1 MKKVFRTFLLFA
13 MLLLPQIAS
22 ADYIVSVYE
31 TGTTNAH
38 SFTFEQTKMV
48 DVLTA
53 EIDMTQVP
61 WFTNVNDLTKYS
73 YWVGNGNWDGRSE
86 NCVLSNPLWDASSYM
101 TKCKDA
107 TKLYMS
113 INVGTRYKSQMNY
126 YPHHASCGPDP
137 VIVSSVDF
145 LDLAGEKCF
154 HLRADYLDKFT
165 VTSYIWEYSLNGT
178 TWNSLATTT
187 DNMLVVYT
195 KDFPSSNVYY
205 RVKAVVDGTEYT
217 SGNTAYVQVLVNCD
231 GESTPQLVYEQ
242 TFGKTGKGFSGY
254 EEWKFTYREAAQGIS
269 SDYTFVDFPYS
280 LNDGNAA
287 IIADPYWCGA
297 GEGSGGEHPSV
308 IDGLGHPRD
317 GRRLTCEDKA
327 SSDCAAWFR
336 GYTTTGYL
344 LRDHTDLEQTMN
356 PDSLGLCL
364 FINYSENGSR
374 VAYEHKLS
382 DAEKAM
388 LVPGS
393 YVRLIAFA
401 ASPAKIGDGAG
412 ESVTM
417 TLRLLTSTDGTTY
430 NENQPVCTIT
440 KEIFHNQDWDEIVS
454 PLSKID
460 ATAAHYKLQ
469 LISSGQSG
477 LGNDVLLDDIR
488 IEVCPPNFNI
498 YYEDPAG
505 SGRTDIR
512 EATMTNE
519 NSTFDVRVTE
529 LDETSALGTD
539 PCLYLFKY
547 DANASGSKFPVCV
560 GKFTKLATGGYK
572 LDLSNTYTS
581 LTGTST
587 NPLKLFSTV
596 PETLTFVAVAISSS
610 DCTSPT
616 ALLQSIEQ
624 GGTDPSS
631 AGVTNAYVSNQTI
644 TLSTVCQDP
653 PTLTLSGN
661 STEVC
666 AAGTIDY
673 PTATISF
680 TSFCTNVSYSITQ
693 TVGTSTESSTITS
706 GDLTV
711 TPGTAT
717 TQVIDLANFATDL
730 KWASG
735 GTYTLTATITEKYT
749 GSDGEKTVCSQ
760 SSQVVTRTILPQ
772 VNITLQPTPTATCGT
787 TGTAELKAEM
797 SGVTE
802 FEWQYSTDGVNWSKA
817 PEPDASG
824 TSTGLAISTTY
835 GINSTIPDGT
845 QFRVSASY
853 VGTNVTCGPVYSNAV
868 TFTRLSEPVITTDL
882 PTSVSRCKG
891 AVDGPT
897 LAPELTSGT
906 YNEIEWF
913 YRTSSSATSWTSL
926 GKGANYVIPASHANG
941 YQYKFVAKN
950 IYSGD
955 NSIYCSKESENICTL
970 NEYDVPGAVTL
981 DASIYMCAGADNTT
995 ITANVSQPYTAVQW
1009 QRLLGTEWVAALG
1022 TNDQTTYTVPSTATD
1037 GTKYRIVVT
1046 NGLEACNATSSETT
1060 LHVIDYPV
1068 LAALDNVDACRGVE
1082 TTLQGRITNEDKNHK
1097 YSYLWEVSD
1106 DNATWSP
1113 ATGTNTA
1120 LSYSFTPG
1128 AGETSGTVH
1137 YYRLTVTDITGG
1149 VSCATTTS
1157 NSATVTVVDCS
1168 ELALTQV
1175 ISDPVCPGSDFTITW
1190 TITKNSTT
1198 DTPGKIEISSDGG
1211 NNNVAYPMDMTY
1223 ESNSVA
1229 KTGTSTVTVTA
1240 SVGSNPK
1247 LTVENLTPGETV
1259 TLTLTYRNANSTTG
1273 NRTIKQN
1280 LRTWIS
1286 LIDADTYATYD
1297 AAQGG
1302 TKATDLCTLMATTPT
1317 PTIVTDGYKECA
1329 VAGSKQLSDLV
1340 TSDKTDLTWI
1350 NAQTGAEVNP
1360 PAFNTATAGRTIYR
1374 VKNQMADMCES
1385 DTTSVP
1391 VEIAA
1396 NPSITADLNGNYYM
1410 CAEET
1415 GSVMTVTAS
1424 SVTRYQ
1430 WQTRASSAVTDWT
1443 DIANSNSATYTA
1455 PSNTADGTQFRVLLY
1470 NESTADLSCGAVTSA
1485 VATVNVAS
1493 KPNISKDLETS
1504 YEMCEGEQGP
1514 LLEVTATISSGN
1526 GLTYQWER
1534 QLPSES
1540 TFSDISGATSAT
1552 YQVLS
1557 STVDGT
1563 KFRLALS
1570 NRNGAGVQ
1578 CSEYYSTE
1586 ATISVAAKPVI
1597 SVDLPSSNYMCQDVQ
1612 SLTLTITATNVA
1624 NYEWQTRASSSA
1636 SWTTISGAT
1645 GSSYA
1650 VPAETVNGTQFRVLL
1665 SNNKKDGTACSVV
1678 ASAVASVTVAADPSV
1693 TVDLDE
1699 NYYMCE
1705 GEDGPVLRA
1714 TATNVQDRQWETRSS
1729 SSADWTEITGE
1740 TAMTYTVPNDTKDGT
1755 QFRLRL
1761 ANKSGG
1767 TNPAVCN
1774 YVYTQVAT
1782 IHVAPKPAISVGLN
1796 SSYFMCQNEESITL
1810 SVTATNVAT
1819 NGYKWQM
1826 QSPNSTSWIDLGG
1839 NTSASRTVPAG
1850 TANGTKYKII
1860 VNNVDGQLRECKS
1873 TAESVTTISVAEVP
1887 SITKD
1892 LDADHYMCEGQD
1904 GPTLEVT
1911 ASASTGSALVYQW
1924 ESRASSSG
1932 SWTPVSNANEA
1943 SYDVPSTTTDGTQ
1956 FRLAIANSWSSTATG
1971 EAEIICEYA
1980 YSQIATI
1987 HVAAKPVITTDLGA
2001 SYDMCI
2007 GVASLKLNVVATN
2020 ATNYQWQ
2027 TRANGS
2033 ATWTDIDGATESS
2046 YDVPADTQNNAQFR
2060 VLVYNTNGNNER
2072 CNAVESATAII
2083 TVNETS
2089 ALSADNYD
2097 ECSTPGT
2104 KALSDLVTS
2113 TGYGTLKWYDAD
2125 GNQIRNASFNTAVA
2139 GETTYYVTDTNAST
2153 GCESERT
2160 AVTVTITA
2168 NTDAPTVEDYN
2179 ECPVEGTKAL
2189 SDLVTSE
2196 YSTLVWYD
2204 KDMQELTSPT
2214 FDTSVT
2220 GNTVYNVSATTGQL
2234 CASATASVTVNIKDV
2249 ATASDI
2255 SAPANAF
2262 CAGET
2267 ATLTATT
2274 TIDDRDIVFTWY
2286 ADADLT
2292 ETLGTGAELRI
2303 TVPDADATYY
2313 VTVQGLNTCENL
2325 PGDGAEAKVTVN
2337 IPIVS
2342 AALTPESER
2351 IGLGQEVTKT
2361 LELDPSG
2368 TDYSA
2373 VWTANDNEINPDG
2386 YFPAKPYNDVQYK
2399 VVITDECGRVIETSA
2414 SVSVVWPTIITP
2426 HHVDGINDDFLG
2438 GMGEDIHLEIYDRYG
2453 NRIFSGNDGWDQAS
2467 AAENLPGVYFF
2478 TAQLPDG
2485 SVKKGTIEIYK

>member
-1 MKKVFRTFLLFA
+1 
-13 MLLLPQIAS
+13 
-22 ADYIVSVYE
+22 
-31 TGTTNAH
+31 
-38 SFTFEQTKMV
+38 
-48 DVLTA
+48 
-53 EIDMTQVP
+53 
-61 WFTNVNDLTKYS
+61 
-73 YWVGNGNWDGRSE
+73 
-86 NCVLSNPLWDASSYM
+86 
-101 TKCKDA
+101 
-107 TKLYMS
+107 
-113 INVGTRYKSQMNY
+113 
-126 YPHHASCGPDP
+126 
-137 VIVSSVDF
+137 
-145 LDLAGEKCF
+145 
-154 HLRADYLDKFT
+154 
-165 VTSYIWEYSLNGT
+165 
-178 TWNSLATTT
+178 
-187 DNMLVVYT
+187 
-195 KDFPSSNVYY
+195 
-205 RVKAVVDGTEYT
+205 
-217 SGNTAYVQVLVNCD
+217 
-231 GESTPQLVYEQ
+231 
-242 TFGKTGKGFSGY
+242 
-254 EEWKFTYREAAQGIS
+254 
-269 SDYTFVDFPYS
+269 
-280 LNDGNAA
+280 
-287 IIADPYWCGA
+287 
-297 GEGSGGEHPSV
+297 
-308 IDGLGHPRD
+308 
-317 GRRLTCEDKA
+317 
-327 SSDCAAWFR
+327 
-336 GYTTTGYL
+336 
-344 LRDHTDLEQTMN
+344 MN

-364 FINYSENGSR
+364 FINYRKGGSEI
-374 VAYEHKLS
+374 AYEHELTES
-382 DAEKAM
+382 EMAM

-393 YVRLIAFA
+393 GVRLIAFA
-401 ASPAKIGDGAG
+401 ASPAKMGDGAG
-412 ESVTM
+412 TSVTM
-417 TLRLLTSTDGTTY
+417 TIRLLTAD
-430 NENQPVCTIT
+430 ENGNYDESNPLCSET
-440 KEIFHNQDWDEIVS
+440 KVIYHNQDWDEIVS
-454 PLSKID
+454 NLVTID
-460 ATAAHYKLQ
+460 KTATKYKLQ
-469 LISSGQSG
+469 LLSSGNSG

-498 YYEDPAG
+498 YYYDNTE

-519 NSTFDVRVTE
+519 SSVFDVRVTE
-529 LDETSALGTD
+529 LDQTSALGTD

-560 GKFTKLATGGYK
+560 GKFDKVDTGGYK
-572 LDLSNTYTS
+572 FNLSNTF
-581 LTGTST
+581 T
-587 NPLKLFSTV
+587 NSSGKQAKLF
-596 PETLTFVAVAISSS
+596 ETIPDSINLVAVAFNSSFCS
-610 DCTSPT
+610 SPDS
-616 ALLQSIEQ
+616 LIKWIE
-624 GGTDPSS
+624 TDSVKPES
-631 AGVTNAYVSNQTI
+631 ASEVRAYRSNQTI
-644 TLSTVCQDP
+644 KLSTVCQDP

-661 STEVC
+661 SEEVC
-666 AAGTIDY
+666 YAGAIDY

-680 TSFCTNVSYSITQ
+680 TSFCTNVFYAITQ
-693 TVGTSTESSTITS
+693 PSTTAAVPDTITK
-706 GDLTV
+706 GTLTV

-717 TQVIDLANFATDL
+717 TQVIDLANFATAL

-735 GTYTLTATITEKYT
+735 GTYTLTATIVEKYT
-749 GSDGEKTVCSQ
+749 NSSGKNVDVCSQ

-787 TGTAELKAEM
+787 SGTAELKAEM
-797 SGVTE
+797 SGVSE

-817 PEPDASG
+817 PEPAASG

-835 GINSTIPDGT
+835 GINSSILDGT

-891 AVDGPT
+891 TSDGPT
-897 LAPELTSGT
+897 LVPVLTSGT

-926 GKGANYVIPASHANG
+926 GTGATTYTIPASHANG
-941 YQYKFVAKN
+941 YQYMFVAKN

-955 NSIYCSKESENICTL
+955 NSIYCQKQSENICTL

-981 DASIYMCAGADNTT
+981 DANIYMCAGADNTT

-1022 TNDQTTYTVPSTATD
+1022 TNDQTTYTVPSSATD
-1037 GTKYRIVVT
+1037 QTKYRIVVT
-1046 NGLEACNATSSETT
+1046 NGLEACSATSSETT
-1060 LHVIDYPV
+1060 LNVIDYPV

-1082 TTLQGRITNEDKNHK
+1082 TTLQGRITNEDKNHT
-1097 YSYLWEVSD
+1097 YSYQWERST
-1106 DNATWSP
+1106 DNGSTWSTIQG
-1113 ATGTNTA
+1113 ATA
-1120 LSYSFTPG
+1120 LSYSFTPVDNEVG
-1128 AGETSGTVH
+1128 NT
-1137 YYRLTVTDITGG
+1137 YLFRLTVTDTTQG

-1157 NSATVTVVDCS
+1157 NSATVTVVNCS
-1168 ELALTQV
+1168 DLSLTQV
-1175 ISDPVCPGSDFTITW
+1175 ISDPVCPGDDFTITW
-1190 TITKNSTT
+1190 TLKNNSAT
-1198 DTPGKIEISSDGG
+1198 DTPTQLIVSSDAGTDG
-1211 NNNVAYPMDMTY
+1211 STYPSTMTFKMATPTRSGSGDAPSANV
-1223 ESNSVA
+1223 S
-1229 KTGTSTVTVTA
+1229 TGA
-1240 SVGSNPK
+1240 NPT
-1247 LTVENLTPGETV
+1247 LTVSNLAPGETV
-1259 TLTLTYRNANSTTG
+1259 TLVITYANGNSATGAATL
-1273 NRTIKQN
+1273 KQN
-1280 LRTWIS
+1280 LRAWIS
-1286 LIDADTYATYD
+1286 TDGSSTYSTYD
-1297 AAQGG
+1297 AALAG

-1340 TSDKTDLTWI
+1340 TSDKTDLTWYDD
-1350 NAQTGAEVNP
+1350 QGVEVNP
-1360 PAFNTATAGRTIYR
+1360 PAFNTATAVNTTYT
-1374 VKNQMADMCES
+1374 VTNQMTDMCVS
-1385 DTTSVP
+1385 AAATVP
-1391 VEIAA
+1391 VVIAA
-1396 NPSITADLNGNYYM
+1396 NPSITGDLNGNYYM

-1430 WQTRASSAVTDWT
+1430 WQTRASSSVVDWT

-1540 TFSDISGATSAT
+1540 TFSDIVGATSTT

-1570 NRNGAGVQ
+1570 NRNGSGVQ

-1665 SNNKKDGTACSVV
+1665 SNNKKDGTACSEVV
-1678 ASAVASVTVAADPSV
+1678 SAVATVTVAADPSV

-1729 SSADWTEITGE
+1729 SSAAWTEISGE

-1873 TAESVTTISVAEVP
+1873 TAESVTTINVAEVP
-1887 SITKD
+1887 SITQD

-1911 ASASTGSALVYQW
+1911 ASASTGSALIYQW

-2033 ATWTDIDGATESS
+2033 ATWTDIADATESS
-2046 YDVPADTQNNAQFR
+2046 YDVPADTQNNAQFH

-2139 GETTYYVTDTNAST
+2139 GVTTYYVTDTNAST

-2160 AVTVTITA
+2160 EVTVTITA

-2255 SAPANAF
+2255 KAPANAF

-2292 ETLGTGAELRI
+2292 EPLGTGAELRI

-2373 VWTANDNEINPDG
+2373 VWTANDSEINPDG